1 MISVYKIGKSL
12 YENKRGFVIDKNSG
26 YYEYEYIKTECEN
39 IHTNKKVLVI
49 INGRF
54 DYSECR
60 QELLDYT
67 KLFDVR
73 IFIASDIISL
83 TDNQDI
89 INACDYLLHQCP
101 THRFCE
107 FPQLKQHYSYVPE
120 LFYKYCQE
128 STFTKDELLIFGGG
142 VRDNEAKIAGY
153 LNAVPSVAFIKTNV
167 SDNRLEY
174 NEYLKELSKH
184 SYALIISRK
193 KYSEIGWVTARFAE
207 AIAKN
212 CIPIVDAEYDK
223 TNYFMVD
230 KISSKKELVKLINF
244 YSTHPQTKQQILSH
258 FRNVLTN
265 RSNAF
270 AALIRGI
277 CNE

>member
-12 YENKRGFVIDKNSG
+12 YESRKGSIIDKNSG
-26 YYEYEYIKTECEN
+26 YYEYEYIKKECEN
-39 IHTNKKVLVI
+39 IHTDKKVLVV
-49 INGRF
+49 INGKF
-54 DYSECR
+54 GHGEDK
-60 QELLDYT
+60 QELLDYM
-67 KLFDVR
+67 KLFDIR
-73 IFIASDIISL
+73 IFIASDIICF
-83 TDNQDI
+83 TDNHEVV
-89 INACDYLLHQCP
+89 NGCDYLLHQCP

-107 FPQLKQHYSYVPE
+107 FPKLKQYYSYVPE

-128 STFTKDELLIFGGG
+128 SAFTKDELLIFGGG
-142 VRDNEAKIAGY
+142 VRDNETKITNY
-153 LNAVPSVAFIKTNV
+153 LAAVPSVAFIKTNTT
-167 SDNRLEY
+167 DNRLEY

-184 SYALIISRK
+184 SYALIVSRG

-212 CIPIVDAEYDK
+212 CIPIVDIDYDK
-223 TNYFMVD
+223 TDYFMVD
-230 KISSKKELVKLINF
+230 KVKNDKELARLINF
-244 YSTHPQTKQQILSH
+244 YSSHPQTKQQILSH
-258 FRNVLTN
+258 FRSMLTD